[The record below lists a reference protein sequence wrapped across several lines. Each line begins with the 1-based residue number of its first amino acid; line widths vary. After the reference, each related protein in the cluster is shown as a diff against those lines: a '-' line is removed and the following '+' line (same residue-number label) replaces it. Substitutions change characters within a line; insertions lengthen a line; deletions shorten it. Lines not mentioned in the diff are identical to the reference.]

1 MSSSSRAFDEPDR
14 RQLPGAARRG
24 VLADAIPGA
33 AVRDVVLV
41 VAYAALVGLFAQLV
55 VPLWF
60 TPVPITGQT
69 FGVLVG
75 AAALGWQRALTGMVL
90 YLMVGLLGVPW
101 FAGHSGGM
109 DTLGSPSFGYLVGF
123 VAAAI
128 VLGALAGRGW
138 DRKVPTAVAMFAIGS
153 VVVYAFGL
161 PWLMASIHVGLAT
174 GLAKG
179 VTPFLLGDAIKVLVA
194 AGLLPTAWAVL
205 RRSGQ

>member
-1 MSSSSRAFDEPDR
+1 
-14 RQLPGAARRG
+14 

-41 VAYAALVGLFAQLV
+41 VAYAGLVGLFAQLV
-55 VPLWF
+55 IPLWF

-69 FGVLVG
+69 FGVMVG

-101 FAGHSGGM
+101 FAGQSGGM
-109 DTLGSPSFGYLVGF
+109 DTLGSPTFGYLIGF
-123 VAAAI
+123 VVAAL

-138 DRKVPTAVAMFAIGS
+138 DRKLAPALAMFALGS
-153 VVVYAFGL
+153 LVIYAFGL
-161 PWLMASIHVGLAT
+161 PWLMVSLHFGLGT

-194 AGLLPTAWAVL
+194 AGLLPTAWALV
-205 RRSGQ
+205 RRGG

>member
-1 MSSSSRAFDEPDR
+1 MSTSSHALDDR
-14 RQLPGAARRG
+14 GRLPGPRQG

-41 VAYAALVGLFAQLV
+41 VAYAGLVGLFAQLV
-55 VPLWF
+55 IPLWF

-69 FGVLVG
+69 FGVMVG
-75 AAALGWQRALTGMVL
+75 AAVLGWQRALTGMVL

-101 FAGHSGGM
+101 FAGQSGGM
-109 DTLGSPSFGYLVGF
+109 DTLGSPTFGYLIGF
-123 VAAAI
+123 VVAAL

-138 DRKVPTAVAMFAIGS
+138 DRKLAPALAMFALGS
-153 VVVYAFGL
+153 LVIYAFGL
-161 PWLMASIHVGLAT
+161 PWLMVSLHFGLGT

-194 AGLLPTAWAVL
+194 AGLLPTAWALV
-205 RRSGQ
+205 RRGD